1 MDKYIAIVES
11 FLADSDAYTEP
22 ELSSIIDDFMNEY
35 SSPTGKN
42 AGKYVVSLL
51 IALNSAKNKD
61 PETVQLYLKKYNSE

>member
-35 SSPTGKN
+35 SSPTGK
-42 AGKYVVSLL
+42 VVSLL

>member
-35 SSPTGKN
+35 SSPTGK
-42 AGKYVVSLL
+42 VVSLL
-51 IALNSAKNKD
+51 VALNAAKNKD
-61 PETVQLYLKKYNSE
+61 PETVQLYLNKYNSEV

>member
-35 SSPTGKN
+35 SSPTGK
-42 AGKYVVSLL
+42 VVSLL

-61 PETVQLYLKKYNSE
+61 PETVQLYLNKYNSE